1 MHQGNKKQKK
11 ERKREEKDDLENLID
26 YPTLSL

>member
-1 MHQGNKKQKK
+1 MHQRNKKQKK
-11 ERKREEKDDLENLID
+11 ERKREEKDDLEILID